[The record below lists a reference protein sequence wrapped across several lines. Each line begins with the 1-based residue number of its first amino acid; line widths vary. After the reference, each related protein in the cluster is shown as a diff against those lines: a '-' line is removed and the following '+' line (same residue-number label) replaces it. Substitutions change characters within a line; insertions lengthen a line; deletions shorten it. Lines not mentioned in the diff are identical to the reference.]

1 MNAAFPEIVAAWC
14 EALWGWA
21 PTMVLGVA
29 LCVVLLAL
37 RERLARAWPLVVGAA
52 LAAGLGF
59 VWSQASITDDAAI
72 TLRYSD
78 HVLRGLGPVWNPGQ
92 RVEGITN
99 FGWMLL
105 QVALGLCGMRLEH
118 AALLLSL
125 LGYLLLVGAVLLVER
140 TLDPK
145 APPLA
150 ASLIAVQYVVTAFGT
165 TGLESDAAAGLVV
178 LGAALILREDRPR
191 DTLLAGLCF
200 AWAGL
205 FHLDHLLAGALA
217 GGWLVLRHWPGRGA
231 GADAHVLPR
240 PLLAFG
246 VGLLPYPLVHGWKVW
261 YYHAWLPN
269 TFWAKS
275 GDLWYPSQGLV
286 YELVQAL
293 ASNHWLLLPTVVAW
307 PWLARGRE
315 RALALW
321 ALLFAIGWHAYL
333 MKVGGDFMAGR
344 FLIPLIPWTLIAGA
358 RTASLLVPR
367 SAPAGLL
374 IAALLGLGA
383 RGVSLTPRGELR
395 WYVADEN
402 TIYPLTSVFPPVVDH
417 HSFRQGQIFHRIFV
431 ERDLHPVLATSGI
444 GWVGFYSDLEVV
456 DMVGLTEPEVASLP
470 VRRRGK
476 PGHEKNPS
484 PEWLD
489 GRGVDLI
496 RWYKPSRPW
505 DPLQRADFE
514 GDGDRWWAWR
524 YDPELMAQIHA
535 RVPEMKILRPQVWLR
550 QNALRSPGKDREDAL
565 RRLAEYDHY
574 YFSMV
579 DDPRLRERLVARID
593 ELWPP
598 PE

>member
-1 MNAAFPEIVAAWC
+1 MDPAFAEIVAAWRG
-14 EALWGWA
+14 ALWGWA
-21 PTMVLGVA
+21 PTMALGVL
-29 LCVVLLAL
+29 LCTLLLAL
-37 RERLARAWPLVVGAA
+37 RERLARAWPLVVGVA
-52 LAAGLGF
+52 LAIGLGF
-59 VWSQASITDDAAI
+59 VWSQAALTDDAAI

-78 HVLRGLGPVWNPGQ
+78 HVLRGLGPVWNVGQ

-150 ASLIAVQYVVTAFGT
+150 TALIAVQIVVTAFGT

-178 LGAALILREDRPR
+178 LGAALILRASRPR
-191 DTLLAGLCF
+191 DALLAGLCF
-200 AWAGL
+200 AWSGL

-217 GGWLVLRHWPGRGA
+217 GGWLLLRHRAMGLEDR
-231 GADAHVLPR
+231 R
-240 PLLAFG
+240 SLLAYG
-246 VGLLPYPLVHGWKVW
+246 LGLLPYPLVHGWKVW
-261 YYHAWLPN
+261 YYGVWLPN

-293 ASNHWLLLPTVVAW
+293 SSNHWLLLPTVLAW

-321 ALLFAIGWHAYL
+321 ALVFAVGWHLYL
-333 MKVGGDFMAGR
+333 MKVGGDFMTGR

-358 RTASLLVPR
+358 RTASLLTAR
-367 SAPAGLL
+367 SVPAGLL
-374 IAALLGLGA
+374 VAVLLGLGT
-383 RGVSLTPRGELR
+383 RGVSLFPPGGMS
-395 WYVADEN
+395 WYLADEN
-402 TIYPLTSVFPPVVDH
+402 TVYPLVSVFPPVVDH
-417 HSFRQGQIFHRIFV
+417 HGFRQGLFFHRVFV
-431 ERDLHPVLATSGI
+431 ERDLHPILATTGI

-456 DMVGLTEPEVASLP
+456 DLVGLTEPEIAALP
-470 VRRRGK
+470 IHRRGK

-484 PEWLD
+484 FEWLD
-489 GRGVDLI
+489 ARGVDFI
-496 RWYKPSRPW
+496 RWYQPSRPW

-514 GDGDRWWAWR
+514 GDGDRWWVWR
-524 YDPELMAQIHA
+524 YDPELMEQIHA
-535 RVPEMKILRPQVWLR
+535 RVPEIKILRPRAWIR
-550 QNALRSPGKDREDAL
+550 QNAVRSPGKDREDAL
-565 RRLAEYDHY
+565 QRLEAMDHY

-579 DDPRLRERLVARID
+579 PEEAPLRERIVARID
-593 ELWPP
+593 HLWPP
-598 PE
+598 